1 MYTFKSLKT
10 SELGKLDI
18 KKIIKLKDTF
28 WEFGERIQYEW
39 FIKNIKKNDIHNL
52 LFKNKIFVGYTCL
65 RKKKILINNLK
76 SSIFL
81 FDTIIIN
88 KNHRKKGVSK
98 ILMNKNN
105 LIIKKKKL
113 MSVLICNKN
122 LINNYKKFN
131 WKTESK
137 KKIKFIKLKVGN
149 KSILVFNV
157 KSEFKKMQIFM
168 C

>member
-88 KNHRKKGVSK
+88 RIIEKKVFP
-98 ILMNKNN
+98 
-105 LIIKKKKL
+105 
-113 MSVLICNKN
+113 
-122 LINNYKKFN
+122 KF
-131 WKTESK
+131 
-137 KKIKFIKLKVGN
+137 
-149 KSILVFNV
+149 
-157 KSEFKKMQIFM
+157 
-168 C
+168 